1 MVQGPPTRRTLG
13 LRLLA
18 VALAGVAQGWALAW
32 PFGVAQA
39 DWLMPASAWLNL
51 WPQPGQPW
59 PALQVVAMAAWLV
72 CLHHASTGRAAFAT
86 GWVFACAGLTS
97 TFWWLFISM
106 HTYGGLPAPLAVLA
120 VVALAGALALYG
132 ATISWL
138 FWHLPLVGY
147 VLSALF
153 FASLWTVAELA
164 RGVWF
169 TGFPWGAVGY
179 AHVNSLGWAAPW
191 VGVYGMGALAV
202 CLAVGL
208 AQAWRS
214 QALSA
219 KRRAAKRALALV
231 AVLAVL
237 ASGPA
242 VQRVLPGFTHA
253 VGELPLVLLQGN
265 IAQDEKFQPG
275 TGLPRALAA
284 YAAGF
289 TRQAV
294 DASPTQPTAPAR
306 APLAAGTLVVAPET
320 ALPLLPQQLGAA
332 YWQPVLSALAGQQ
345 HAVITGLPLGNA
357 ADGYANAMWGIT
369 PVQAGRAIQRLADGA
384 SPAALDEGDG
394 AVYRYAKHHLVP
406 FGEFIPPMAR
416 WFVAMMNIPLGD
428 FNRGALK
435 QLSFEWAGQRIAPN
449 ICYEDL
455 FGEELAQR
463 FANPAQAPTVMV
475 NLSNLGWFGN
485 TVALDQHLHISR
497 LRALELERPMVR
509 ATNTGATVV
518 VNHLGQVTHAHP
530 RALAGELAAMAVG
543 RDGLTPYARWAGQSG
558 LWWAWV
564 CAGAGSLAGVWL
576 HRLQARQRSH
586 RAGDQRPPG
595 AQP

>member
-1 MVQGPPTRRTLG
+1 MVQGPTARRNIG

-18 VALAGVAQGWALAW
+18 IALAGVAQGLALAW

-39 DWLMPASAWLNL
+39 DWLTPASAWLNL

-59 PALQVVAMAAWLV
+59 PALQVVAMAIWLV
-72 CLHHASTGRAAFAT
+72 LLRGAATGRAAFVS
-86 GWVFACAGLTS
+86 GWVFASAGLTA

-106 HTYGGLPAPLAVLA
+106 HTYGGLPAPLAGLA
-120 VVALAGALALYG
+120 VVALAGVLALYG
-132 ATISWL
+132 ALVSWL
-138 FWHLPLVGY
+138 FWRLPLIRWFQN
-147 VLSALF
+147 ALF
-153 FASLWTVAELA
+153 FACLWALAELA

-208 AQAWRS
+208 AHAWRS
-214 QALSA
+214 RVMGMAVPA
-219 KRRAAKRALALV
+219 MALAG
-231 AVLAVL
+231 VLAVL
-237 ASGPA
+237 ALGPA
-242 VQRVLPGFTHA
+242 VQRALPGFTQP

-275 TGLPRALAA
+275 SGVPRALAD
-284 YAAGF
+284 YALGF
-289 TRQAV
+289 TRRGVETSVAQMDAV
-294 DASPTQPTAPAR
+294 ERSPVAV
-306 APLAAGTLVVAPET
+306 GTLVVAPET
-320 ALPLLPQQLGAA
+320 ALPLLPQQLGVA
-332 YWQPVLSALAGQQ
+332 YWQPVLSLLAVQQ
-345 HAVITGLPLGNA
+345 HAVITGLPLGNH
-357 ADGYANAMWGIT
+357 ADGYANAIWGIT
-369 PVQAGRAIQRLADGA
+369 PTQAGRAIQRLADGA
-384 SPAALDEGDG
+384 SPAHLDEGAG

-406 FGEFIPPMAR
+406 FGEFIPPLAK
-416 WFVAMMNIPLGD
+416 WFVEMMNIPLGD
-428 FNRGALK
+428 FNRGALS
-435 QLSFEWAGQRIAPN
+435 QPPFEWAGQRIAPN

-463 FANPAQAPTVMV
+463 FAYPAQAPTVMV

-518 VNHLGQVTHAHP
+518 VDHLGQVTHAHP
-530 RALAGELAAMAVG
+530 RAKSGELAATAVG
-543 RDGLTPYARWAGQSG
+543 REGLTPFARWAGQSG
-558 LWWAWV
+558 LMWAWLW
-564 CAGAGSLAGVWL
+564 AGAGCFAGVWL
-576 HRLQARQRSH
+576 HYKQARRRSPSL
-586 RAGDQRPPG
+586 DDRPPPG
-595 AQP
+595 SQP